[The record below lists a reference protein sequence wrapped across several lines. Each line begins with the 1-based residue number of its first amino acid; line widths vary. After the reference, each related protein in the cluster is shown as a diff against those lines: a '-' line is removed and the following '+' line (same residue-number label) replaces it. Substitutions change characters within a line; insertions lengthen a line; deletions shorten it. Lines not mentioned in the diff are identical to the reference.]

1 MKPITVST
9 VIDRPREEVY
19 EYLDVLANHEHFT
32 DHFLTDWTASGP
44 ASGVGAKVRVKAKAP
59 GAEQWLDIEVLEA
72 KAPER
77 TVENAVSAGG
87 KRRTCGTY
95 TLTELPGNRTL
106 VEFEFGYLSAPA
118 LERPALPLM
127 RPWLRRANEKAMER
141 LAEQLAPV
149 GSAA

>member
-1 MKPITVST
+1 MKPIKVST
-9 VIDRPREEVY
+9 TIDRPREEVY
-19 EYLDVLANHEHFT
+19 AYLDVLANHEAFT
-32 DHFLTDWTASGP
+32 DHFLTDWSVSGP

-59 GAEQWLDIEVLEA
+59 GADTWIDIEVIEA

-77 TVENAVSAGG
+77 TVENATSAGG

-106 VEFEFGYLSAPA
+106 VEFEFAYETAPA

-127 RPWLRRANEKAMER
+127 RPWLRKANQRAMER

-149 GSAA
+149 GLAA

>member
-9 VIDRPREEVY
+9 VVDRPREEVY
-19 EYLDVLANHEHFT
+19 EYLDVLANHEAFT

>member
-1 MKPITVST
+1 MKPIKVST
-9 VIDRPREEVY
+9 VVDRPREEVY
-19 EYLDVLANHEHFT
+19 EYLDVLANHEAFT
-32 DHFLTDWTASGP
+32 DHFLTDWSASGP

-59 GAEQWLDIEVLEA
+59 GAEQWLDIEVMEA

-87 KRRTCGTY
+87 RRRTCGTY
-95 TLTELPGNRTL
+95 TLSELPGNRTL
-106 VEFEFGYLSAPA
+106 IEFEFDYLTAPA

>member
-1 MKPITVST
+1 MKPIKVST
-9 VIDRPREEVY
+9 VVDRPREEVY
-19 EYLDVLANHEHFT
+19 EYLDVLANHEAFT
-32 DHFLTDWTASGP
+32 DHFLTDWSLSGP

-59 GAEQWLDIEVLEA
+59 
-72 KAPER
+72 ER
-77 TVENAVSAGG
+77 TVENATSAGG

-95 TLTELPGNRTL
+95 TLTELPGHRTL

>member
-9 VIDRPREEVY
+9 VVDRPREEVY
-19 EYLDVLANHEHFT
+19 EYLDVLANHEAFT
-32 DHFLTDWTASGP
+32 DHFLTDWSVSGP

>member
-9 VIDRPREEVY
+9 VVDRPREEVY
-19 EYLDVLANHEHFT
+19 EYLDVLANHEAFT
-32 DHFLTDWTASGP
+32 DHFLTDWSVSGP

-59 GAEQWLDIEVLEA
+59 GADTWIDIEVIEA
-72 KAPER
+72 QAPER
-77 TVENAVSAGG
+77 TVENATSAGG

-95 TLTELPGNRTL
+95 TLTELPGNRTR
-106 VEFEFGYLSAPA
+106 VQFEFGYLSAPA
-118 LERPALPLM
+118 IERPALPLM